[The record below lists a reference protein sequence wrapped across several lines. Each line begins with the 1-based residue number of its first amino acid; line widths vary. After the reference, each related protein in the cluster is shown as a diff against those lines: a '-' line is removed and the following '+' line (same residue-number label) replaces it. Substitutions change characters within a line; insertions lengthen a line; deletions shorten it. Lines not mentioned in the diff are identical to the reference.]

1 MQTQPGSTVVGVF
14 KDRLQATNALNT
26 LDEAGFGKEQVGL
39 ITRHSESAT
48 GDSTNEDDSQAA
60 TGALTGAVAG
70 SAVGALAGFGVLAG
84 AIPVIGPAIAAG
96 ALGVILSNA
105 GAGAGIAGLV
115 GYLVGSGMHEDEAKY
130 YQRELEAG
138 HTIVTVNA
146 GNQSGEAVKILRRCG
161 GHDMDSQKA
170 VRVSS

>member
-1 MQTQPGSTVVGVF
+1 MKTQPGSTVVGVF
-14 KDRLQATNALNT
+14 KDRLQAINAINELY
-26 LDEAGFGKEQVGL
+26 ESGFGEEQVGL
-39 ITRHSESAT
+39 ITRHAESAT
-48 GDSTNEDDSQAA
+48 GDLTNEDDSQAA

-70 SAVGALAGFGVLAG
+70 LGMGALTGLGVLAG
-84 AIPVIGPAIAAG
+84 VIPVIGPAIAAG
-96 ALGVILSNA
+96 TLGVIFSNA

-115 GYLVGSGMHEDEAKY
+115 GYLVGSGVHEDEAKY
-130 YQRELEAG
+130 YQSELEAG

-146 GNQSGEAVKILRRCG
+146 GSHSGEAAKIIRRCG